1 MIKLTYNKQKKRWE
15 NAYMQQTPF
24 KWDKKRS
31 FKNNIISFNNS
42 KVKPLLI
49 KKLANIALQTVDYY
63 GTPVITKSP
72 WFITPFGGN

>member
-1 MIKLTYNKQKKRWE
+1 MTLCQI
-15 NAYMQQTPF
+15 PIF
-24 KWDKKRS
+24 
-31 FKNNIISFNNS
+31 